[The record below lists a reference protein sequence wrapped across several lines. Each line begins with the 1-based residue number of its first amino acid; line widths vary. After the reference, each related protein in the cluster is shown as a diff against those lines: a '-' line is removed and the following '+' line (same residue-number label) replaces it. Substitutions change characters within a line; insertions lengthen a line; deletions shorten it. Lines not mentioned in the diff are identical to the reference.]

1 MRDFPPD
8 VRAYTD
14 RGADAPDTRSPR
26 AFLWWMVRQ
35 NGGLFWAGL
44 LVALIWMVPQ
54 TLGPWMVGR
63 AIDTGIVAGDS
74 PSTTRWV
81 LALAAVTVFGA
92 ASGIVMHTLI
102 VRERLIALY
111 GTMKLVTRK
120 VAADGPRPAPSY
132 ADGRGA
138 RASRRSDS
146 DEFGAL
152 TEIISALGLPARRLP
167 RGRRPSCSARHR
179 GSAS

>member
-26 AFLWWMVRQ
+26 AFLWWTVRQ

-54 TLGPWMVGR
+54 TIGPWMVGR

-74 PSTTRWV
+74 ASTTQWV

-92 ASGIVMHTLI
+92 ASGIAFHTVI
-102 VRERLIALY
+102 VREWLIAL
-111 GTMKLVTRK
+111 
-120 VAADGPRPAPSY
+120 
-132 ADGRGA
+132 
-138 RASRRSDS
+138 
-146 DEFGAL
+146 
-152 TEIISALGLPARRLP
+152 
-167 RGRRPSCSARHR
+167 
-179 GSAS
+179 

>member
-54 TLGPWMVGR
+54 TVGPWMVGR

-74 PSTTRWV
+74 AATTPLGAGRSPPSPSSAPRAASPSTPSSC
-81 LALAAVTVFGA
+81 
-92 ASGIVMHTLI
+92 ASG
-102 VRERLIALY
+102 
-111 GTMKLVTRK
+111 
-120 VAADGPRPAPSY
+120 
-132 ADGRGA
+132 
-138 RASRRSDS
+138 
-146 DEFGAL
+146 
-152 TEIISALGLPARRLP
+152 
-167 RGRRPSCSARHR
+167 
-179 GSAS
+179 